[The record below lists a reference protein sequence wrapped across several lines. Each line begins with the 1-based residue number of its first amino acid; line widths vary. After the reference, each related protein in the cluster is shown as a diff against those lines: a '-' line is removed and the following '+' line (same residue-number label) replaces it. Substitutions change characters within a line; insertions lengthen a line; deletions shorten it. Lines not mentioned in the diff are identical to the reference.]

1 MLSSELIFL
10 LRALHAELL
19 KLKRTL
25 AFRVIF
31 VLPFFIALLQFFVI
45 WRTKKF
51 PADFNLWQTHATN
64 SFQIWAIFMMPLLI
78 ALETALLN
86 GIEHADKQ
94 WKHLFALPV
103 PRHSIYF
110 SKFITAAGLI
120 LASTLVLALLI
131 VIVGVVATSLR
142 PELVSSSLRAA
153 TSSVGATG
161 SSVGAGPSGAGS
173 LRYFGLGLVP
183 YFWITKLALEV
194 WLASWLIIAIHT
206 WISMRWAGF
215 PIPLGAGIGGTF
227 FALFAASA
235 AIGKYYPW
243 LLPMN
248 LFLDGRFT
256 TALVLGIG
264 GGLLAALVGCFEFV
278 RRDVS

>member
-1 MLSSELIFL
+1 MFGSELKFL
-10 LRALHAELL
+10 FRALHAELL

-51 PADFNLWQTHATN
+51 PADFKLWQTHATN

-110 SKFITAAGLI
+110 AKFVVAQWLI
-120 LASTLVLALLI
+120 LVSTFILALLTI
-131 VIVGVVATSLR
+131 LVGLASIYLK
-142 PELVSSSLRAA
+142 PELAN
-153 TSSVGATG
+153 TD
-161 SSVGAGPSGAGS
+161 P
-173 LRYFGLGLVP
+173 VP
-183 YFWITKLALEV
+183 FWWITKLALEV
-194 WLASWLIIAIHT
+194 WLAAWLIIAIHT

-215 PIPLGAGIGGTF
+215 PIALGVGIGGTF

-256 TALVLGIG
+256 SALVLGIG
-264 GGLLAALVGCFEFV
+264 GGLLAALLGCLEFT
-278 RRDVS
+278 RRDVN

>member
-1 MLSSELIFL
+1 MLRSELIFL
-10 LRALHAELL
+10 FRALHAELL

-45 WRTKKF
+45 WRTKKI
-51 PADFNLWQTHATN
+51 PADFNLWQGHVTN
-64 SFQIWAIFMMPLLI
+64 SFQIWAIFMLPLLI

-110 SKFITAAGLI
+110 AKFIVAQGLI
-120 LASTLVLALLI
+120 LASTLVLALLT
-131 VIVGVVATSLR
+131 VIVGVVATYLR
-142 PELVSSSLRAA
+142 PELAGALAVQNSG
-153 TSSVGATG
+153 SVAHFTVG
-161 SSVGAGPSGAGS
+161 S
-173 LRYFGLGLVP
+173 VP
-183 YFWITKLALEV
+183 VFWIAKLALEV
-194 WLASWLIIAIHT
+194 WLAAWFIIAIHT

-215 PIPLGAGIGGTF
+215 PIPLGVGIGGTF

-235 AIGKYYPW
+235 WIGKYYPW

-256 TALVLGIG
+256 TALALGIS
-264 GGLLAALVGCFEFV
+264 GGLIVALLGCLEFV
-278 RRDVS
+278 RRDVA